1 LERCRSA
8 CSVGPALTDQPP
20 VADPTRRSSSGRV
33 EDAARRRAATRWR
46 IAIAVAVVALLAIGG
61 FLLFGGDV
69 SLIDNGPTGPGEFAF
84 DLKGVRASATSKTP
98 PAELRDAVREA
109 GTGVKATMDE
119 LFFRAF
125 VDTDSWGDYAS
136 AYELFDGPAAER
148 AEEDAEVLTL
158 GTDASDVFEALTPAT
173 STLSVAIL
181 TNLKD
186 VPSTA
191 VAEVQF
197 LADAEKKDGT
207 STQISSTGSFF
218 LRQVDGVWR
227 IFAYRVDRGD
237 EEAVAP
243 SPSGSPS

>member
-8 CSVGPALTDQPP
+8 CSVGLALTDQPP

-218 LRQVDGVWR
+218 LRQVDGAWR

-237 EEAVAP
+237 EEAVAS